1 MKTTPIFYDQN
12 EKLWCKPCPNCD
24 GYVKHKHK
32 SRVLKNKTCSH
43 SCQMKGNQFR
53 KGLKPSNAFTSEQV
67 TAEKNVNWKGD
78 QVGYDALHDWV
89 KRNLGLPKKCE
100 QCETTEPNI
109 KYEWANISGE
119 YIRDLT
125 DWKRLCRKCHYH
137 YDGSP
142 LYEFQK
148 RKIREKMSNNQSGF
162 KNVCETKS
170 GKFCSYISIDGKQ
183 VKLGSTFLTAEE
195 AYDAYKSKAL
205 ELYGKF

>member
-1 MKTTPIFYDQN
+1 MKTTPIFYDQKQ
-12 EKLWCKPCPNCD
+12 KLWCKPCVICKNL
-24 GYVKHKHK
+24 VKHKYK
-32 SRVLKNKTCSH
+32 SRANRTKTCSKN
-43 SCQMKGNQFR
+43 CFTE
-53 KGLKPSNAFTSEQV
+53 LKKQNAKLENSTCFKPGQTSG
-67 TAEKNVNWKGD
+67 EKNFKWKGD

-100 QCETTEPNI
+100 QCETTEPNT

-119 YIRDLT
+119 YKRDLA

-142 LYEFQK
+142 LFEFQK
-148 RKIREKMSNNQSGF
+148 RKIREKMSNNRSGF
-162 KNVCETKS
+162 KNVYETKS

-183 VKLGSTFLTAEE
+183 VKLGSTFLTATE
-195 AYDAYKSKAL
+195 AYAAYKEKAL